1 MFQLDVMSRIPV
13 YEQIVS
19 QYEDFVLR
27 RIFKPGDRLPS
38 VRNLSVELSINP
50 NTIQKAYLELDRRGL
65 TCSVPGKG
73 IYVSDSAYDNIAA
86 DRRGQLKEISRVA
99 AGLKLA
105 GISLEEVL
113 GEVRAVWHQ
122 EEEKND

>member
-13 YEQIVS
+13 YEQIIS
-19 QYEDFVLR
+19 QYEEFVLR
-27 RIFKPGDRLPS
+27 GIFKPGDKLPS
-38 VRNLSVELSINP
+38 VRSLSVELSINP

-73 IYVSDSAYDNIAA
+73 IYVSDSAYDNITE

-105 GISLEEVL
+105 GVSMEEVL
-113 GEVRAVWHQ
+113 EAVRTVWNQ
-122 EEEKND
+122 EGEKND